1 MTSAFYAKYTPYRIA
16 ITAVNTLLLV
26 SIALT
31 ALSGMSMSGHAV
43 PFMYGLINV
52 MTARELHLAMSY
64 WSFILMGIH
73 IGLHMKAMTAKLPDK
88 GKIVFKSVL
97 TGVSGGRTAA
107 VPEKR
112 YRELHHLQDSLRVS
126 RLHCGKVDHHS
137 AELCNAVVFC
147 ADWVCSFG
155 GHAEEQ
161 GSGTGLQT
169 TTVCPPKPS
178 GSMPAVQERSHPLTR
193 NIRSVPKK

>member
-97 TGVSGGRTAA
+97 TGVSGVGLRLFLKSGIVNYITFRTHFAFLDYTAA
-107 VPEKR
+107 KWIIILQNFAMLLFFVLIGYAVSEVTQKNRDLGQVCKR
-112 YRELHHLQDSLRVS
+112 LPSAHRSRV
-126 RLHCGKVDHHS
+126 G
-137 AELCNAVVFC
+137 
-147 ADWVCSFG
+147 VCLPCRN
-155 GHAEEQ
+155 GH
-161 GSGTGLQT
+161 TL
-169 TTVCPPKPS
+169 
-178 GSMPAVQERSHPLTR
+178 
-193 NIRSVPKK
+193 